1 MPEINKEYQ
10 DFAKEVVAL
19 AVKYKLSEFQL
30 TLRVFSHEGYQS
42 VTAKWEAG
50 RHGEDSDN
58 LHMEAM
64 QHLYLKV
71 DLRNPVACEPAS
83 VEPCGCMGA

>member
-30 TLRVFSHEGYQS
+30 TLRPPVFSHEGYQS

-71 DLRNPVACEPAS
+71 DLRNPAPEI
-83 VEPCGCMGA
+83 EPCGPR